1 MIQLTSLSSTIKS
14 DSKHDTSVY
23 MTIPVHLS
31 SERIPQI
38 RHLLGLI
45 GQQVHQT
52 DQPIP
57 DRALSNLVT
66 QTVVHQ

>member
-1 MIQLTSLSSTIKS
+1 MRKLSFISSTIKI
-14 DSKHDTSVY
+14 DLKHGTSVY

-38 RHLLGLI
+38 HHLLGLI
-45 GQQVHQT
+45 GHQSHQT

-57 DRALSNLVT
+57 DRELSNLVT
-66 QTVVHQ
+66 QTVVHR